1 MSEVYRPALN
11 PSSMRRGARSLT
23 RYRALVP
30 GLSQRDTTIQADALT
45 AAIPAARSR
54 TIPLA
59 YRDPSSQSVQRG
71 PIWPCQGSLPC
82 RRADRHGRVDVAP
95 YTPPVSVEAR
105 RDGKGTEP
113 SDPAEL
119 GRLEAAIGRLLPGLE
134 RFLASEGADVAVSH
148 RAEWLGAL
156 ERPLPADGI
165 GLDAV
170 VDELAQWIVPHGQ
183 RTPHP
188 GFAAYIIG
196 RATTAPLASGV
207 AAQVAG
213 HFRYFLTSF
222 NFVEELS
229 LRWLAELCRIP
240 TDRFGI
246 YSSGGSTANLL
257 AMGAAR
263 QAAGEQLGVDIA
275 ADGVPP
281 GVTLRVYGGTEVHH
295 TIQRSTGVLGLGR
308 RAFMPLASDAAGRLD
323 PRELDRRLGEDRA
336 AGIIPMAVVAVAGT
350 TATGAIDDLA
360 AIADVASQHG
370 VWLHV
375 DGAYG
380 LPAAGLPEL
389 AQAFEGVERADSWI
403 VDPHKWL
410 GTPAGCGATFVRDG
424 DLLERAFTQEP
435 APYLEN
441 FSPEHAR
448 SQFDSHGLRWYD
460 RSVELSAPA
469 RGVWVWAALRE
480 IGAEGMRRR
489 IRRHV
494 GFARHLAD
502 RAEDHPR
509 LELLIPPTLSICCYR
524 YRRDGVADRRLDD
537 VNAEIVRRLRAEH
550 DLVPSTT
557 VVEGRLAIRPCFVNP
572 ATTLAEVDAFA
583 DRTAEIGDELTSAQ
597 ARTG

>member
-1 MSEVYRPALN
+1 M
-11 PSSMRRGARSLT
+11 
-23 RYRALVP
+23 P
-30 GLSQRDTTIQADALT
+30 GLAGRHQR
-45 AAIPAARSR
+45 AAR
-54 TIPLA
+54 
-59 YRDPSSQSVQRG
+59 
-71 PIWPCQGSLPC
+71 
-82 RRADRHGRVDVAP
+82 AP
-95 YTPPVSVEAR
+95 YTPGVSTEAAAGR
-105 RDGKGTEP
+105 EGTEP

-119 GRLEAAIGRLLPGLE
+119 GRLAEALGPLMPALE
-134 RFLASEGADVAVSH
+134 RFLASGDPDVAVTH
-148 RAEWLGAL
+148 RAEWIGAL
-156 ERPLPADGI
+156 DRPLPADGV

-170 VDELAQWIVPHGQ
+170 VDELSRWVVPHGQ

-222 NFVEELS
+222 NFLEELS

-240 TDRFGI
+240 GDRFGI

-263 QAAGEQLGVDIA
+263 QAAGERLGIDIA
-275 ADGVPP
+275 ADGVPRD
-281 GVTLRVYGGTEVHH
+281 VRLRVYGGTEVHH

-308 RAFMPLASDAAGRLD
+308 RAFVPLASDSAGRVD

-336 AGIIPMAVVAVAGT
+336 AGIVPMAIVAVAGT

-360 AIADVASQHG
+360 AIGDVAERHE

-380 LPAAGLPEL
+380 LPAAALPEL
-389 AQAFEGVERADSWI
+389 GKAFEGVERADSWI

-424 DLLERAFTQEP
+424 ELLERAFTQEP
-435 APYLEN
+435 APYLES

-448 SQFDSHGLRWYD
+448 SQFDSHGPHWYD
-460 RSVELSAPA
+460 RSLELSAPA

-489 IRRHV
+489 IRRHI
-494 GFARHLAD
+494 GFARHLAE
-502 RAEDHPR
+502 RAEEHPR
-509 LELLIPPTLSICCYR
+509 LELLVPPTLSICCYR
-524 YRRDGVADRRLDD
+524 YRRAGIDDARLDEI
-537 VNAEIVRRLRAEH
+537 NAEIVRRLRAEH

-557 VVEGRLAIRPCFVNP
+557 VVDGRLAIRPCFVNP
-572 ATTLAEVDAFA
+572 ATTLAEVDALA
-583 DRTAEIGDELTSAQ
+583 DRTIDIGDKLT
-597 ARTG
+597 